1 MNTTNNKNSMLSV
14 YQKIFSKQS
23 TKIKYIIIAVCLALY
38 IGIVILDYSTQNG
51 SNNNNYSAS
60 PIRTVLALIMTLTLC
75 KPGYVISVSLL
86 TARAIYAVV
95 LIAGGD
101 KTYVPLLVSMLC
113 TIAGI
118 TVLYFL
124 LNKINRLILP
134 LLEENEQNHGL
145 VKEVEDANE
154 RAKESERIIDEN
166 EKELIRLAYYDH
178 LTKQPNKTKT
188 KLQMS
193 ALIENRIN
201 FSVIFI
207 GLDGFKTINES
218 KGHDFGDEVLIETA
232 QRIAALKEPSDILG
246 RFGGDEFIV
255 ISIVHSEDDACEKYA
270 EKLSEAFKK
279 PFADNKGTE
288 IYITAS
294 IGMASFPRDGS
305 TVSEL
310 LKNSEIALNRAKSE
324 GKDRCVLFNRS
335 MQAEI
340 DYHNQISMLMRSA
353 MDNNEFY
360 LMYQPQYYP
369 NKKLR
374 GFEALVRWKSPDFGN
389 VSPVT
394 FIPVA
399 EETGMILTLGKRIL
413 KAACKKL
420 KEISDVYGDDVIMSV
435 NISSKQFAE
444 NDFVETVSSALEE
457 SGAKGEQLELE
468 ITESLL
474 LNSVEETSE
483 KLMRLKEMNIKVS
496 IDDFG
501 TGYSSLSYLRTLPVD
516 TLKIDKSFI
525 DVISGDENGKNIV
538 NTIITLAHTLSMT
551 VIAEGV
557 EYNEQLDY
565 LKSQSCDCIQG
576 FLFSKPLISEDVDEL
591 VKAVR

>member
-51 SNNNNYSAS
+51 SSNNNYSAS

-75 KPGYVISVSLL
+75 KPGYIISVSLL
-86 TARAIYAVV
+86 SARTIYAVV

-101 KTYVPLLVSMLC
+101 KTHVPLLVSMLC

-154 RAKESERIIDEN
+154 RAKESEKIIDEN

-457 SGAKGEQLELE
+457 SGAKGDQLELE

>member
-51 SNNNNYSAS
+51 SSNNNYSAS

-75 KPGYVISVSLL
+75 KPGYIISVLL
-86 TARAIYAVV
+86 LSARTIYAVV

-101 KTYVPLLVSMLC
+101 KTHVPLLVSMLC

-154 RAKESERIIDEN
+154 RAKESEKIIDEN

>member
-51 SNNNNYSAS
+51 NNSNNYSAS

-75 KPGYVISVSLL
+75 KPGYIISVSLL
-86 TARAIYAVV
+86 TARTIYAVV
-95 LIAGGD
+95 LVAGGD
-101 KTYVPLLVSMLC
+101 KTRIPLLVSMLC

-118 TVLYFL
+118 TALYFVL
-124 LNKINRLILP
+124 SKINRFILP
-134 LLEENEQNHGL
+134 LLEENEQNHEL
-145 VKEVEDANE
+145 VKKVEDTNE

-178 LTKQPNKTKT
+178 LTRQPNKTKT
-188 KLQMS
+188 KLQMN

-218 KGHDFGDEVLIETA
+218 KGHDFGDEVLIEAA
-232 QRIAALKEPSDILG
+232 QRMAALKEPSDILG

-270 EKLSEAFKK
+270 EKLNEAFKK

-294 IGMASFPRDGS
+294 IGMATFPRDGA

-353 MDNNEFY
+353 MDNNEFF

-389 VSPVT
+389 VSPMT

-399 EETGMILTLGKRIL
+399 EETGMILTLGKIIL

-420 KEISDVYGDDVIMSV
+420 KEISDVYGDDFIMSV

-457 SGAKGEQLELE
+457 SGAKSDQLELE

-557 EYNEQLDY
+557 EHNEQLDY

-591 VKAVR
+591 VKTVR